1 MLDYTT
7 FTAMYARYESSG
19 LKVRDF
25 CHKEGLHETTF
36 YYWSRRLKECQK
48 SSDKFVPLLVEKYPT
63 ATATATDINTTTL
76 APSIASSNTLKELLL
91 EISMPNGVHFKLK
104 GEISPDYF
112 CAIIKFIR

>member
-25 CHKEGLHETTF
+25 CHNEVLHETTF
-36 YYWSRRLKECQK
+36 YYWSRRLKERQK
-48 SSDKFVPLLVEKYPT
+48 SSGKFVPLLVEKYST
-63 ATATATDINTTTL
+63 DTATDINTATL
-76 APSIASSNTLKELLL
+76 AQSIPSSNTLKELLL

-104 GEISPDYF
+104 GEIPPDYF
-112 CAIIKFIR
+112 QTIIKFIR